1 MLVPARSLVCCV
13 YFANTVGAMT
23 VIVMLPAERG
33 KRKRTTN
40 IKYFTSPWRS
50 DNFTNHLHNQHK
62 AKWEIYR
69 GLSAEEQSSFF
80 IREENPEAIAMR
92 SFVQPE
98 ATIKARIIA
107 KQKCNYLIDAEI
119 FGFRIY
125 SVYLRIFRELTLY
138 IYSSNKFRNLPNCLQ
153 CRIASKEKSVS
164 LCELGSFVQLMI
176 EKSDSTLAVP
186 GITLAMPPQ

>member
-1 MLVPARSLVCCV
+1 MCCV

-50 DNFTNHLHNQHK
+50 DNVTNHPHNQHK

-69 GLSAEEQSSFF
+69 GFSAEEQSSFF

-107 KQKCNYLIDAEI
+107 KQKCDYLIDAEI
-119 FGFRIY
+119 IDKMIC
-125 SVYLRIFRELTLY
+125 YLIL
-138 IYSSNKFRNLPNCLQ
+138 K
-153 CRIASKEKSVS
+153 
-164 LCELGSFVQLMI
+164 
-176 EKSDSTLAVP
+176 AVMMMLHAP
-186 GITLAMPPQ
+186 ENMP